1 MYIDNVKVTDTV
13 HLGDNNY
20 KKIECSV
27 NLAQGESANEAEIM
41 ASGFIED
48 ALRRKYPYLF
58 ATKPVI
64 KKEEPTYFDIPTEE
78 RPGTNIDTASPE
90 YLKMGIETCK
100 SLAVLK
106 AVYSKLIKGNV
117 GLESCYTAKL
127 IELSNNGIL
136 EVEKL
141 KNPT

>member
-78 RPGTNIDTASPE
+78 RQGSHIDTASPE
-90 YLKMGIETCK
+90 FIKMQIETCK

-106 AVYSKLIKGNV
+106 AVYPKLIKGKPE
-117 GLESCYTAKL
+117 LEFFYNQKL
-127 IELSNNGIL
+127 DELS
-136 EVEKL
+136 K
-141 KNPT
+141 

>member
-27 NLAQGESANEAEIM
+27 KLVEGESEKEAELM

-58 ATKPVI
+58 SKSVI
-64 KKEEPTYFDIPTEE
+64 PIIEKEKPTYFDLPTDQ
-78 RPGTNIDTASPE
+78 RPGTHLDTSSPDF
-90 YLKMGIETCK
+90 LKMEIETCK

-106 AVYSKLIKGNV
+106 AVYPKLIKGNV
-117 GLESCYTAKL
+117 ELQTIYDQKLE
-127 IELSNNGIL
+127 ELS
-136 EVEKL
+136 K
-141 KNPT
+141 

>member
-1 MYIDNVKVTDTV
+1 MHIDNVKVTDTV

-27 NLAQGESANEAEIM
+27 NLAQGESANEAELL

-58 ATKPVI
+58 TTKPVI
-64 KKEEPTYFDIPTEE
+64 KKEEQTYFDIPTEY
-78 RPGTNIDTASPE
+78 RPGNDLNTSSPDFI
-90 YLKMGIETCK
+90 KMQIETCT

-106 AVYSKLIKGNV
+106 AVYPRLIKGN
-117 GLESCYTAKL
+117 
-127 IELSNNGIL
+127 IELETIYNQ
-136 EVEKL
+136 KL
-141 KNPT
+141 DELSK